1 MKPMVPLRMVTTVR
15 LERIHRDDHWGTDV
29 AVGGLGD
36 LIGRVVSSPSDDV
49 TYTPIVSTDRMGL
62 RIQF

>member
-1 MKPMVPLRMVTTVR
+1 MVTTVE
-15 LERIHRDDHWGTDV
+15 LERIHRGDHWVADV

-36 LIGRVVSSPSDDV
+36 LIGRVVSSPPSASDDV